1 MTATDADWSEE
12 YGSVYYWITNGNTKR
27 HFFINQLNG
36 SVYLA
41 DNVDYETQ
49 KDYILTVSIALRHLQ
64 LESH

>member
-12 YGSVYYWITNGNTKR
+12 YGSVYYWISSGNTDR

-41 DNVDYETQ
+41 DNVDYEKRTN
-49 KDYILTVSIALRHLQ
+49 YNLTVSIVLRPRF

>member
-12 YGSVYYWITNGNTKR
+12 YGSVYYWISSGNTDR

-49 KDYILTVSIALRHLQ
+49 TNYNLTVSIVLRPRF